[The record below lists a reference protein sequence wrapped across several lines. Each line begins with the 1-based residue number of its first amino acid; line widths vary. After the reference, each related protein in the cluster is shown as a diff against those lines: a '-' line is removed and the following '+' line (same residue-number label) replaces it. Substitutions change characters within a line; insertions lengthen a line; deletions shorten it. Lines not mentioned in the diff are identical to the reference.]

1 MLFEKIEKLCA
12 LNGTSGREHSVSEYI
27 INELKEIGVDYHKD
41 NLGNVIAFKKGKKT
55 PKNKIMVAAHMDE
68 VGLIITGV
76 TEDGSLRFSTV
87 GGINPKVIIGREVK
101 LENGVSG
108 VVGTKPIHLQDADE
122 RETAVPVDKLYI
134 DIGADSKEEAEEK
147 VALGD
152 CAYFV
157 GDYHNLGTDQIIAK
171 AIDDRAGCAMML
183 LMLKEE
189 LEYDAYFAFTV
200 QEEVGLNGA
209 KTATYAIEP
218 DVAIVIETTASGDVA
233 GVSDL
238 DRVTVVGEGV
248 VVSYMDRGTIYDKE
262 LYNLAFR
269 LAKEKNIKCQTKTM
283 IAGGNDAGAIHVSG
297 KGVRTIALSIPSK
310 YIHSPSNVVSK
321 ADAEATYQLS
331 LEMVNAVGDL

>member
-1 MLFEKIEKLCA
+1 MLFEKIKELCSI
-12 LNGTSGREHSVSEYI
+12 NGTSGREHAVSEYI
-27 INELKEIGVDYHKD
+27 ISELKEMGVDYHKD

-68 VGLIITGV
+68 VGLIITGI

-87 GGINPKVIIGREVK
+87 GGINPKVIIGREVV
-101 LENGVSG
+101 LENGVRG
-108 VVGTKPIHLQDADE
+108 VVGTKPIHLQDAEE
-122 RETAVPVDKLYI
+122 RETAVPCDKLYI
-134 DIGADSKEEAEEK
+134 DIGADSAEEAEEK
-147 VALGD
+147 VSLGD

-157 GDYHNLGTDQIIAK
+157 GDYCDLGTEQIIAK

-183 LMLKEE
+183 LMLQEE
-189 LEYDAYFAFTV
+189 LEFDAYFAFTV

-209 KTATYAIEP
+209 KTAAFAIEP

-233 GVSDL
+233 GVTGL
-238 DRVTVVGEGV
+238 DRVTAVGGGV
-248 VVSYMDRGTIYDKE
+248 VISYMDRSTIYDKE
-262 LYNLAFR
+262 LYNLAFK
-269 LAKEKNIKCQTKTM
+269 LAKENDIKCQTKTM

-321 ADAEATYQLS
+321 ADTEATYKLS
-331 LEMVNAVGDL
+331 LEMANAVGDL